1 MNGKKHFVKQLLSTS
16 LITTTI
22 LAGSHSS
29 SAAFCDY
36 NDDASVV
43 GGAIVC
49 EGLDIRGTS
58 KTVFQGTVTNS
69 ELMIDIFDSAKPV
82 FDNDVISD
90 TKIRVQGTAQPIFN
104 GNVQTGKGLRIESGT
119 PIFNGNVQVAENL
132 RMSSV
137 SNPFFNG
144 NVQVNGEIQIFVS
157 AQPVFSGD
165 VTANEMQFLDIDEN
179 AKATF
184 TDGATLDAPV
194 TTEQFGTGSLIF
206 EGDTTIHQSIGT
218 ARSPLNKVTFSS
230 NDPIK
235 TATLRSDIY
244 SREIYLGGSN
254 INVDNNIRLVSTD
267 SETIHL
273 SNTIFTLNSNTLF
286 HSGNVKNDVAGKIT
300 INTLLSLSGEDKII
314 GHFEQPSGKFDMVT
328 NVNGITINLTEAQ
341 VPLPLE
347 GEPENYDLFVEEV
360 EGGTFT
366 LSDNGNVTLNPPQN
380 RFVVWSHADGILTRT
395 LVDNPEEVLEEETDN
410 NENLPLITPELI
422 TELTNIAASDGGEAA
437 SNALDRLAN
446 ADALALATTPVGRA
460 YENATQSISDRAGG
474 FVALPI
480 VIDEASAGISGVTAG
495 DTALR
500 HGSWVSPFY
509 GHTIQRVRGTTPGYR
524 AGYYGAVIGADTLL
538 NDNITVGI
546 AFSAIKTDV
555 KHKHLNTGDKT
566 KANTYVGSL
575 YGVYQISDKWFVQ
588 GVASISRSKIRNR
601 EIRREFARTAIASAN
616 YTADA
621 WGSEIL
627 VGYNHKI
634 GRGVLLT
641 PTFGFEYN
649 RMNSIKYKET
659 GTVNQNLLV
668 KRQVVDR
675 IEAIL
680 GAKISGAYAYNDWLF
695 VPEVHGNVRYDVK
708 GKSLK
713 VDIRQEGST
722 GPSLI
727 PRTSKVSRTIVN
739 LGVGVNTK
747 SNDMMEYGI
756 SYDVRLANKYVGQQ
770 GTLKI
775 KMNF

>member
-1 MNGKKHFVKQLLSTS
+1 MTGKKHFVKQLLSTS
-16 LITTTI
+16 LIATTI
-22 LAGSHSS
+22 LAGSHSA
-29 SAAFCDY
+29 SAALCDY
-36 NDDASVV
+36 DNDSTVV
-43 GGAIVC
+43 GGSIVC
-49 EGLDIRGTS
+49 DGLKIHGTS
-58 KTVFQGTVTNS
+58 TTVFQGIVTNTTPR
-69 ELMIDIFDSAKPV
+69 IDIFDSSAPI
-82 FDNDVISD
+82 FNNNVISD
-90 TKIRVQGTAQPIFN
+90 TEIRIHGTGNPVFN
-104 GNVQTGKGLRIESGT
+104 GNVQTGASLVILSSA
-119 PIFNGNVQVAENL
+119 PVFNGNVQVTENL
-132 RMSSV
+132 RMESEATAI
-137 SNPFFNG
+137 FKG
-144 NVQVNGEIQIFVS
+144 DVQVTQNIEILGN
-157 AQPVFSGD
+157 AKPVFSGD
-165 VTANEMQFLDIDEN
+165 VTAKKMHFSDVSEN
-179 AKATF
+179 ARVVF
-184 TDGATLDAPV
+184 TDGATLDTPV
-194 TTEQFGTGSLIF
+194 TTGLGNTGRLIF
-206 EGDTTIHQSIGT
+206 EGNTTIHQSIG
-218 ARSPLNKVTFSS
+218 AVRSPLGKVTFSS
-230 NDPIK
+230 DDPTK

-244 SREIYLGGSN
+244 SSEIHLGGLN
-254 INVDNNIRLVSTD
+254 INVDNNIQLVSTNFA
-267 SETIHL
+267 TIHL
-273 SNTIFTLNSNTLF
+273 NNTIFTLDSNVLS
-286 HSGNVKNDVAGKIT
+286 HSGNVGNDVAGKIT

-314 GHFEQPSGKFDMVT
+314 GHFEQASGNFDMVT
-328 NVNGITINLTEAQ
+328 NVNGITINLAEAQ

-347 GEPENYDLFVEEV
+347 GEPENYDLFVEG
-360 EGGTFT
+360 GGTFT
-366 LSDNGNVTLNPPQN
+366 LNDNGNVTLNPPQN
-380 RFVVWSHADGILTRT
+380 PFVMWSHADGILTRV
-395 LVDNPEEVLEEETDN
+395 LVDNPEEVLEEETGG
-410 NENLPLITPELI
+410 NENLPLVTPDLV
-422 TELTNIAASDGGEAA
+422 TELTNIAASDGGKAA
-437 SNALDRLAN
+437 SDALDRLAN

-495 DTALR
+495 DTAVR

-739 LGVGVNTK
+739 LGVGVNAK